1 MMCLGPP
8 SGERVVLGS
17 LLFIQRAEEFK
28 LAVVLAPTNLTTSIF
43 FYPLSPIF
51 SNLACFFNAPPH
63 FISTTVTHL
72 HVLED

>member
-1 MMCLGPP
+1 MAPFGGTGGP
-8 SGERVVLGS
+8 RVAAIHTAGRGVQTGCSSCADQPYYL
-17 LLFIQRAEEFK
+17 
-28 LAVVLAPTNLTTSIF
+28 IF